1 MDLWTPEPEPSRN
14 GDLNLEQRRT
24 PRVSLLH
31 EVVCEG
37 EAAEARSE
45 AADISMGGMFI
56 DVAQPPFAEG
66 DLVTVFFV
74 LGPSEPRLSAPAEVH
89 YVQAGIG
96 MGIRFLELGETER
109 ERIRAFIDEMTA
121 RKAQGGQPPLR
132 KSARVSV
139 EVPVRLRAVRPDGTN
154 FEERTK
160 IITLSKHGA
169 CLCTTHPGGVGTKV
183 YLETTSGREFKSSIV
198 WVGSEVSRSLGQVG
212 IQCRGLAQA
221 LGFQFP

>member
-1 MDLWTPEPEPSRN
+1 MDLWNPEPEPTRSD
-14 GDLNLEQRRT
+14 DLNFEHRRT

-31 EVVCEG
+31 EVVCQG
-37 EAAEARSE
+37 AGVGARSE
-45 AADISMGGMFI
+45 AADISLGGMFI
-56 DVAQPPFAEG
+56 DVARPPFAQG

-74 LGPSEPRLSAPAEVH
+74 LSPSEPRLSASAEVH
-89 YVQAGIG
+89 YVQPGIG

-109 ERIRAFIDEMTA
+109 ACIQAFIAEVTA
-121 RKAQGGQPPLR
+121 RKAHSGQSPLR

-139 EVPVRLRAVRPDGTN
+139 EIPVRVRAIHPDGTGLD
-154 FEERTK
+154 ERTK

-169 CLCTTHPGGVGTKV
+169 CFCTTHSLGVGTKV
-183 YLETTSGREFKSSIV
+183 YLETTNGREFKSSIV
-198 WVGSEVSRSLGQVG
+198 WVGNEASRSLGQVG

>member
-1 MDLWTPEPEPSRN
+1 MDLWNPEPEPSRKE
-14 GDLNLEQRRT
+14 DLNFEHRRT

-37 EAAEARSE
+37 AAAGARSE
-45 AADISMGGMFI
+45 AADISLGGMFI
-56 DVAQPPFAEG
+56 DIGQPPFAKG

-74 LGPSEPRLSAPAEVH
+74 LDPSEPRLSAPAEVH

-109 ERIRAFIDEMTA
+109 ERIQAFVDEITA
-121 RKAQGGQPPLR
+121 RKSQGNQPPLR

-139 EVPVRLRAVRPDGTN
+139 EVPVRVRALHPDGTDLD
-154 FEERTK
+154 ERTK

-169 CLCTTHPGGVGTKV
+169 CFCTTHPLGVGTKV
-183 YLETTSGREFKSSIV
+183 YLETTNGREFKSSIV

-212 IQCRGLAQA
+212 VQCRGLAQA